1 MASGGVVEGERLTAL
16 IWVVHPVR
24 DVDVEGALAPV
35 GGVERGHRSLLGGAV
50 GDGLGRPFAPGLRI
64 EALLFPLRLLLLLLV
79 PLCPLTVETVD
90 RRVLLRVAPF
100 RLLACLVAGEVKVLL
115 PLLLLRLLW
124 LNRLRLRLLLGNFL
138 NRLVRTRRR
147 EQPGVLHRLLALG
160 ADP

>member
-64 EALLFPLRLLLLLLV
+64 EAL
-79 PLCPLTVETVD
+79 LCPLTVETVD